1 MHCGDIERS
10 PLLPLDDGGQR
21 WGCGFNILP
30 GSIRRR
36 FAALALSSY
45 RGHRAATHH
54 AQHAPC
60 DLSPASGPSLPHS
73 LQQGQCVCVY
83 ACLRLCVCESRAVGR
98 ASDASPTTGVW
109 LPGVSLISSDRG
121 ASSASQPARRA
132 HTSSQ
137 RWLQSPA
144 AGDDDDAGQFK
155 ACNIAPLSPAR
166 SAGYAISSAL
176 FFIFLLHSLPSC
188 CICGVT

>member
-1 MHCGDIERS
+1 MQRLIMLNTPPVTYRRHLAPPS
-10 PLLPLDDGGQR
+10 PTLCNRDNVCVYMRACVSVCVSHGRWVGPQMLLP
-21 WGCGFNILP
+21 P
-30 GSIRRR
+30 
-36 FAALALSSY
+36 
-45 RGHRAATHH
+45 
-54 AQHAPC
+54 
-60 DLSPASGPSLPHS
+60 PASGCLVFHS
-73 LQQGQCVCVY
+73 SAQTEEPY
-83 ACLRLCVCESRAVGR
+83 
-98 ASDASPTTGVW
+98 
-109 LPGVSLISSDRG
+109 
-121 ASSASQPARRA
+121 SASQPARRA